1 MRLNLHNFR
10 HILSDML
17 CAVLAL
23 FFAVF
28 LRFDMRF
35 SEMMNYFMFAS
46 PAFFITLPV
55 STIVFGILLGRY
67 NAMPGVLSL
76 RDIFAKSA
84 AGILA
89 IITTYLLHKIFD
101 FPISLGI
108 SLIFT
113 VSFFIFTVVMRYV
126 EYGIKVRSSQ
136 DTKQKGDAKRTII
149 VGAGN
154 AGSSLIQLLMT
165 SANMTSYPV
174 ALCDDNPSKRGMT
187 LSGVRVMG
195 QISEIARIAKE
206 TKAEEIIIA
215 IPSASSKEMNMIFE
229 KCKACNLPIKTFGSL
244 VDFNHYMA
252 GAKKSL
258 KNLSIEDLLFRD
270 SIKTDMSIVSDYIK
284 GKTVLVT
291 GGAGSIGSEI
301 CRQVLEYGCKF
312 LVIMDINENG
322 LFFLRNDLLAKYDE
336 SRFSVRVGSV
346 RDKERMSYL
355 FKRHKFDVVF
365 HAAAHK
371 HVPLMEDNPFE
382 AIKNNIFGTRNTV
395 ECCIENGTERFVL
408 ISTDKAV
415 NPTNVM
421 GATKRAAELVVQR
434 YNGRGCELSAVR
446 FGNVLGSNGSVIPVF
461 RKQIEE
467 GGPVT
472 VTHRNIIRYFMT
484 IPEAVSLVLS
494 AGVSAKKGEIFVLDM
509 GEPVSIYDLACN
521 MISLAGLKLHEDI
534 EIEFT
539 GLRPGEKMFEEVRLE
554 TEKVSK
560 TDNDKIFIMQTEP
573 VTEKVD
579 ADLEKLSTLLSE
591 DCGEEKIREAL
602 FDMIS
607 IDFKKS
613 VEQGNDI
620 EAFLE
625 HSEIYKYY

>member
-1 MRLNLHNFR
+1 MRLNTHNFR
-10 HILSDML
+10 HILSDIL
-17 CAVLAL
+17 CAALAL

-35 SEMMNYFMFAS
+35 SEMVGYFEFAS

-55 STIVFGILLGRY
+55 LTIVFGLLLGRY
-67 NAMPGVLSL
+67 NAMPGVLSV
-76 RDIFAKSA
+76 RDIFVKSA
-84 AGILA
+84 SSVLA
-89 IITTYLLHKIFD
+89 IIFTYIAHKIFN
-101 FPISLGI
+101 FPISLSI

-113 VSFFIFTVVMRYV
+113 VSFFIFTVVMRYI
-126 EYGIKVRSSQ
+126 EYGVKIRNSQ
-136 DTKQKGDAKRTII
+136 DSKQKADAKRAII

-154 AGSSLIQLLMT
+154 AGSSLIQLLLT
-165 SANMTSYPV
+165 SSNMTSYPV

-195 QISEIARIAKE
+195 KISDIARIAKE

-215 IPSASSKEMNMIFE
+215 IPSASARELNTIFD

-244 VDFNHYMA
+244 VDFNDYMS

-270 SIKTDMSIVSDYIK
+270 SIKTDMNIVADYIK

-322 LFFLRNDLLAKYDE
+322 LFFLRNDLLTKYDE
-336 SRFSVRVGSV
+336 SRFAVRVGSV
-346 RDKERMSYL
+346 RDKARMTYL
-355 FKRHKFDVVF
+355 FRRHKFDVVF

-382 AIKNNIFGTRNTV
+382 AIKNNVFGTKNTV
-395 ECCIENGTERFVL
+395 ECCIENGTERFVF

-446 FGNVLGSNGSVIPVF
+446 FGNVLGSNGSVIPIF

-509 GEPVSIYDLACN
+509 GEPVSIYELACN
-521 MISLAGLKLHEDI
+521 MISLAGLRLHEDI

-539 GLRPGEKMFEEVRLE
+539 GLRPGEKMFEEIRLD

-579 ADLEKLSTLLSE
+579 ADLSKLSDLLAS

-607 IDFKKS
+607 IDFEKS
-613 VEQGNDI
+613 VEQGSNI
-620 EAFLE
+620 EGFLE
-625 HSEIYKYY
+625 HAEISN

>member
-1 MRLNLHNFR
+1 MRLNSQKLKHL
-10 HILSDML
+10 LSDIL
-17 CAVLAL
+17 CAVFAL

-35 SEMMNYFMFAS
+35 TEMMDYFAIVS
-46 PAFFITLPV
+46 PEFVIMLPL
-55 STIVFGILLGRY
+55 STIIFGIVLGRY
-67 NAMPGVLSL
+67 NAMLGVLL
-76 RDIFAKSA
+76 TKDIFVKSA
-84 AGILA
+84 SSILA
-89 IITTYLLHKIFD
+89 IIVTYIAHKIFV
-101 FPISLGI
+101 FPMSLGI
-108 SLIFT
+108 SLMFS
-113 VSFFIFTVVMRYV
+113 VSFFIFTVILRYL

-136 DTKQKGDAKRTII
+136 DSKQKEDAKRAVI

-154 AGSSLIQLLMT
+154 AGSSLIQLLLT
-165 SANMTSYPV
+165 SSNMSSYPV
-174 ALCDDNPSKRGMT
+174 ALCDDDPSKRGMT

-195 QISEIARIAKE
+195 KISDVARIAKE
-206 TKAEEIIIA
+206 TKAEEIIIS
-215 IPSASSKEMNMIFE
+215 IPSASARQINMIFD

-244 VDFNHYMA
+244 VDFNDYMS
-252 GAKKSL
+252 GARKSL

-270 SIKTDMSIVSDYIK
+270 TIKTDMSVVSDYIK

-312 LVIMDINENG
+312 LVVMDINENG

-336 SRFSVRVGSV
+336 SRFAVRVGSV
-346 RDKERMSYL
+346 RDKARMTYL

-382 AIKNNIFGTRNTV
+382 AIKNNVFGTKNTV

-446 FGNVLGSNGSVIPVF
+446 FGNVLGSNGSVIPIF

-539 GLRPGEKMFEEVRLE
+539 GLRPGEKMFEEVKLE

-560 TDNDKIFIMQTEP
+560 TDNDKIFVMQTDP

-579 ADLEKLSTLLSE
+579 EDIERLETLLSE
-591 DCGEEKIREAL
+591 DCGEEKIRKAL

-607 IDFKKS
+607 VDFEES
-613 VEQGNDI
+613 VKQGNDI
-620 EAFLE
+620 KSFIEYT
-625 HSEIYKYY
+625 EIHN